1 MTKITINKLSEYKY
15 QLYLFKENNVFLESV
30 FALLGNSGASITKSA
45 TNNYSISLDF
55 CAHSVKPL
63 SYYQE
68 RGLIDYH
75 LAISM
80 MHSLYKQQSI
90 LEKYNCGFYC
100 LDMDDIIVIDSS
112 IFICINPSLIK
123 DIRDKH
129 FTFYSPFS
137 RASKHGFFSP
147 EIMELNFIPA
157 SIHLNCFYYSLGAL
171 AVYCLFGKKID
182 KASVSDL
189 LKPIAQTKLYWMLL
203 KSLSIDCERRTLIYF

>member
-1 MTKITINKLSEYKY
+1 MKN
-15 QLYLFKENNVFLESV
+15 
-30 FALLGNSGASITKSA
+30 
-45 TNNYSISLDF
+45 
-55 CAHSVKPL
+55 
-63 SYYQE
+63 
-68 RGLIDYH
+68 
-75 LAISM
+75 
-80 MHSLYKQQSI
+80 
-90 LEKYNCGFYC
+90 
-100 LDMDDIIVIDSS
+100 IIVIDSS